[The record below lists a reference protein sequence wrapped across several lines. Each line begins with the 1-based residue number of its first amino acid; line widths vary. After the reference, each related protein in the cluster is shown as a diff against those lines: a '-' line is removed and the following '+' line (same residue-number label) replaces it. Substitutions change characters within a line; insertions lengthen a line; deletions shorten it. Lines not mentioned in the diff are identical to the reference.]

1 MKKLF
6 TLLFLL
12 ITSLAISLHAE
23 DYIVS
28 TGDGDKGEK
37 TVTGSLNFYDSGAA
51 SGNCQGNYG
60 KMVTFIA
67 SNPNNLLKI
76 EMKSFNN
83 GDTGYMNLYNGDPEW
98 IGWNSAPQG
107 SFATYTHSDFSSI
120 YTSQND
126 TLTIFCRNASGTYPG
141 WHAVITEMP
150 GSDMEYVSCN
160 QSQDDIIDYGINS
173 SDVPLLKISVNTQG
187 NLNPINLNEIQWD
200 LTGTTDIA
208 NIANIKLYQTS
219 GDFNTSNLIASKNT
233 ITNTGS
239 FIQDITLSNGSNIFW
254 IAIDFTASA
263 PAGAV
268 FDISC
273 PSIKVN
279 STTQNCSTTSPAGN
293 VTILNEALLT
303 STPKTY
309 TIGDL
314 DLNFY
319 DDGGKDGEFTR
330 YFEGQATFVP
340 NTTGEAVQIE
350 FTSVDI
356 NDFGGTKDIL
366 KVYNGSSV
374 DESQLISNIS
384 GKGQYKSTASN
395 GALTLVF
402 KSKAY
407 YTRNGFKAVISKF
420 TPQQMV
426 VKSTEI
432 TQATTAT
439 VSSQEQ
445 NAVILKTNIVCENT
459 LNPLEIN
466 NFHINVVDY
475 TTIKNVKIYT
485 SNQDEIFNT
494 SKLVGEALAINS
506 NELDITINTDALKE
520 GNNFFWVCYDMQ
532 NFIAKNTAIDASIG
546 SITISNTVTDLTA
559 TGNPD
564 GERLIDNKITSR
576 VGNFDYSI
584 QGPWLFT
591 HHANEEGTKYA
602 KENGDQITE
611 FTPATVGEI
620 LKLQFTDFQV
630 KRYGATEARFEI
642 YSGKG
647 DTKQLLW
654 SVQSDDDAENG
665 PGSETVFRSSA
676 VDGSLTIIFNADD
689 PASNYY
695 CGAGWHATV
704 TPFVPSDMIF
714 QSIEVTQATT
724 DVVSVGGKNA
734 LILGMNIQTQDDK
747 NPLLLQE
754 LTVDTKSCFT
764 SIDSIK
770 IFSTVSNTFELG
782 EATLVA
788 QSAATSNQVTIV
800 PVENNTLR
808 NGNNYYWISYNINPL
823 CASNTIIDAKIIS
836 AKLSG
841 TTHTPTLGDPDG
853 ERTAVKQFVYKDGN
867 NGTITVAG
875 SLNFYDTG
883 NKTGEYGQF
892 EDCQVTFQPSDPTK
906 VIKINITSLDLD
918 YNAYLKF
925 YYGSKVKEGSFSY
938 DKQFGKFADNLP
950 ISFISESTDGCM
962 TVTFESGRDLGDGF
976 EILVEE
982 YEPLPLSTSSIE
994 ATGADFTTVKGDS
1007 QAQMQKIA
1015 VTIGGEK
1022 GTFDF
1027 TNFQFTTVG
1036 TTASSINKAQLF
1048 YTGTSDVFSNANLFA
1063 DSQVVNQ
1070 QLSFTGTQQVD
1081 KATTYYFWLSYELS
1095 NTLAIDDVA
1104 KAQLTA
1110 YTFNGEAQVTLT
1122 NQTLTTATIAQGLSG
1137 DYTIG
1142 NAQGSDYATIQE
1154 AITALETGIE
1164 GPVQFLI
1171 QDGTYSGQMTLNPI
1185 KGSSSVNTV
1194 TFKAA
1199 ATSNPAVLFKEEDSF
1214 NNSQAFFEINGA
1226 DYIRIE
1232 NIQFETPLSWNSIIG
1247 LKEGSQHITISHCNF
1262 TTTSNSMTHIKSTV
1276 NSDAFLYNHYLTIE
1290 NCSFTK
1296 GHTGIEISGNSRTIG
1311 TTEKGLHISHCRFT
1325 NQRSK
1330 SLYVRLED
1338 DFILE
1343 NNQFEIVESD
1353 FDMVAIDFSATPRSI
1368 VRNNTIHIDETN
1380 HTGFNNSTYAMN
1392 IRPRLESETST
1403 QKTAVYNNY
1412 ILANNIQDNR
1422 NLVFCKYL
1430 AHVDFVYNTIRLDG
1444 SNSARCLL
1452 VTNSTAAY
1460 SIQNNIFQHLSD
1472 GKVIQLNTGDDIS
1485 NATLNNNIYY
1495 TNGTV
1500 FGYAQNEQASFNDW
1514 ATAVNEQNSQAM
1526 LVNFVD
1532 NSSAK
1537 LSSTTGLIE
1546 AVSLDYVTTDM
1557 FGIVRQSP
1565 LTPGATQ
1572 YKSDEPT
1579 LIENTSSQEWEVIS
1593 NASVTTILS
1602 EVDNYSI
1609 TVFDMTG
1616 RIVSQHNNC
1625 HNNTTLNI
1633 YNTGLYIIR
1642 LQTTTTQTLCKVLV
1656 P

>member
-1 MKKLF
+1 MKKRL

-12 ITSLAISLHAE
+12 ITCLSISLHSE
-23 DYIVS
+23 DYVIS
-28 TGDGDKGEK
+28 KGDGDKGEV
-37 TVTGSLNFYDSGAA
+37 TVTDSIHFYDSGAA
-51 SGNCQGNYG
+51 LNNCQGNYG
-60 KMVTFIA
+60 KLVTFVA

-76 EMKSFNN
+76 EMKSFNT
-83 GDTGYMNLYNGDPEW
+83 GSRGYMNLYNIDAIWESW
-98 IGWNSAPQG
+98 AVAPTG
-107 SFATYTHSDFSSI
+107 SFASFTQDDFSNTYTSSKDTLSI
-120 YTSQND
+120 YSKTD
-126 TLTIFCRNASGTYPG
+126 SGSNPG
-141 WHAVITEMP
+141 WHAVITEIQ
-150 GSDMEYVSCN
+150 GTDMEYVSCS
-160 QSQDDIIDYGINS
+160 QSQDDIIDYGINAI
-173 SDVPLLKISVNTQG
+173 DVPLLKITVHTQG
-187 NLNPINLNEIQWD
+187 NLNPISLNEIQWD

-208 NIANIKLYQTS
+208 NIANIKLYQTN

-239 FIQDITLSNGSNIFW
+239 FIQDITLSNGSNVFW
-254 IAIDFTASA
+254 IAIDFLATA
-263 PAGAV
+263 PAGAIM
-268 FDISC
+268 DASC

-279 STTQNCSTTSPAGN
+279 TITHSCGTASPTGN
-293 VTILNEALLT
+293 VTILNEALIST
-303 STPKTY
+303 TPKTY
-309 TIGDL
+309 TIDDL

-319 DDGGKDGEFTR
+319 DDGGKNGEFTR

-340 NTTGEAVQIE
+340 ATQGNAVKID
-350 FTSVDI
+350 FTNIDI
-356 NDFGGTKDIL
+356 TDFGGTQDIL
-366 KVYNGSSV
+366 KIYNGSSV
-374 DESQLISNIS
+374 DESQLISTITE
-384 GKGQYKSTASN
+384 KGQYKSTAAN

-407 YTRNGFKAVISKF
+407 YTRNGFKAIISQF

-432 TQATTAT
+432 TQASTAT

-445 NAVILKTNIVCENT
+445 NAVILKTNVVCENT

-494 SKLVGEALAINS
+494 SKLIGEALTINS
-506 NELDITINTDALKE
+506 NELDIPCDNNILKE
-520 GNNFFWVCYDMQ
+520 GNNYFWICYDMQ
-532 NFIAKNTAIDASIG
+532 NFITSNTVIDGSIT

-564 GERLIDNKITSR
+564 GSRLIDNKITSR
-576 VGNFDYSI
+576 VGSFDYSV

-591 HHANEEGTKYA
+591 HHANEDGTKYVR
-602 KENGDQITE
+602 ENGDQITVL
-611 FTPATVGEI
+611 TPATVGEI

-630 KRYGATEARFEI
+630 KRYGSTNARFEI

-647 DTKQLLW
+647 DTKELLW
-654 SVQSDDDAENG
+654 SVQSNDDAENG
-665 PGSETVFRSSA
+665 PGSDAIFRSSA
-676 VDGSLTIIFNADD
+676 TDGSLTIIFNTDNPTTD
-689 PASNYY
+689 YY
-695 CGAGWHATV
+695 CGRGWHATI
-704 TPFVPSDMIF
+704 TPFVPSDMTF
-714 QSIEVTQATT
+714 QTMEVTQAST

-734 LILGMNIQTQDDK
+734 LILGLKIQTQDDK
-747 NPLLLQE
+747 NPLLLEE
-754 LTVDTKSCFT
+754 LIVDTKSSFT

-770 IFSTVSNTFELG
+770 VFSTVSNTFDMSQ
-782 EATLVA
+782 ATLVA
-788 QSAATSNQVTIV
+788 KSAATSNQMTLV
-800 PVENNTLR
+800 PIENNTLH
-808 NGNNYYWISYNINPL
+808 NGNNHYWITYNISPL
-823 CASNTIIDAKIIS
+823 CASNTVIDAKIVS
-836 AKLSG
+836 TKLSG
-841 TTHTPTLGDPDG
+841 TTHIPTIGDPDG
-853 ERTAVKQFVYKDGN
+853 ERSAVKQFIFKEGD
-867 NGTITVAG
+867 NGIITVAG
-875 SLNFYDTG
+875 SLRVYDTG
-883 NKTGEYGQF
+883 GKTNQYGTY
-892 EDCQVTFQPSDPTK
+892 EDCQVTFQPVDPNKIIK
-906 VIKINITSLDLD
+906 VSILSLDLD

-925 YYGSKVKEGSFSY
+925 YYGSKVKEGSYSY
-938 DKQFGKFADNLP
+938 DKQFDKYADPLP
-950 ISFISESTDGCM
+950 ISFISEAADGYM
-962 TVTFESGRDLGDGF
+962 TVTFESGRNLGDGF

-982 YEPLPLSTSSIE
+982 YEPLPLSTTSIE
-994 ATGADFTTVKGDS
+994 STGTDFITVKGDS

-1022 GTFDF
+1022 GNFDF

-1036 TTASSINKAQLF
+1036 STASAINKAQLY
-1048 YTGTSDVFSNANLFA
+1048 YTGTSDVFSDANLFA
-1063 DSQVVNQ
+1063 ESQVVNQ
-1070 QLSFTGTQQVD
+1070 QVNFTGTQQVD

-1110 YTFNGEAQVTLT
+1110 YTFNSEALVTLT
-1122 NQTLTTATIAQGLSG
+1122 NQVITTATISQGLSG

-1142 NAQGSDYATIQE
+1142 SAQGSDYATIQE
-1154 AITALETGIE
+1154 AIMALHTGVE

-1171 QDGTYSGQMTLNPI
+1171 QDGTYNGQMTLNPI
-1185 KGSSSVNTV
+1185 NGSSSVNTI

-1199 ATSNPAVLFKEEDSF
+1199 TTTNPAVIFKEEDSF
-1214 NNSQAFFEINGA
+1214 NNSKAFFEINGA

-1232 NIQFETPLSWNSIIG
+1232 NIQFETPLSWNSVIG
-1247 LKEGSQHITISHCNF
+1247 IKEGSQHITINHCDF
-1262 TTTSNSMTHIKSTV
+1262 TTTSGSITHIKSIA
-1276 NSDAFLYNHYLTIE
+1276 NSEDFLYNNYLTIE

-1296 GHTGIEISGNSRTIG
+1296 GHTGIEILGNSRTTG
-1311 TTEKGLHISHCRFT
+1311 TTEKGLHIAYCHFT

-1330 SLYVRLED
+1330 SLYVRIED
-1338 DFILE
+1338 EFILE
-1343 NNQFEIVESD
+1343 NNQFEIIESN
-1353 FDMVAIDFSATPRSI
+1353 FDMVAMDFCATPRSM
-1368 VRNNTIHIDETN
+1368 VRNNSIHIDETN
-1380 HTGFNNSTYAMN
+1380 HTGFNNTTYAMN
-1392 IRPRLESETST
+1392 IRPRFESETST
-1403 QKTAVYNNY
+1403 QKTAIYNNF

-1422 NLVFCKYL
+1422 NIVYCKYL

-1452 VTNSTAAY
+1452 VTNSKAAY

-1514 ATAVNEQNSQAM
+1514 ASTVNEQNSQAM

-1532 NSSAK
+1532 NASAK
-1537 LSSTTGLIE
+1537 LSNTTGLIE
-1546 AVSLDYVTTDM
+1546 AISLDYVTSDM
-1557 FGIVRQSP
+1557 FGTVRQSP
-1565 LTPGATQ
+1565 STPGAAQ
-1572 YKSDEPT
+1572 YESDEPT
-1579 LIENTSSQEWEVIS
+1579 SIENTSSEKWDIVS
-1593 NASVTTILS
+1593 NASLITISS

-1616 RIVSQHNNC
+1616 HIVSQHTNC

-1633 YNTGLYIIR
+1633 YNTGLYVIR